1 MRGRAFAG
9 LALGVL
15 AISWGAPLARLTH
28 AAPLAIA
35 TWRMILAVVFLLA
48 FALVRGRRIAPSDG
62 RAGAALAGA
71 FLGAH
76 FGLWIPS
83 LWLTSVS
90 ASVVLVSTAPLF
102 VLLASPRF
110 LGVPIRRRNVASL
123 VVALAGVAL
132 IAWGDVQVSPKA
144 LAGDALALAGAAAEC
159 GYLVIGKRL
168 RTRVPLDQYLT
179 LVYGVAAVTLV
190 VVVALLGVEPFPRD
204 RVSWL
209 PLLGMAVGPT
219 LLGHG
224 SLNWALAHLEAYQV
238 NLAVLLEPVM
248 ATVWAWL
255 ILGEAPP
262 LHVLPG
268 AILVVAALAL
278 EIGAPRH
285 GTVGSRGAEMT

>member
-1 MRGRAFAG
+1 MRARAVGG

-15 AISWGAPLARLTH
+15 AISWGAPLARLTN

-35 TWRMILAVVFLLA
+35 GWRMILATALLLVL
-48 FALVRGRRIAPSDG
+48 ALVRGRRLLASDH
-62 RAGAALAGA
+62 RPGATLAGV

-76 FGLWIPS
+76 FGLWVPS

-123 VVALAGVAL
+123 VLALTGIAL
-132 IAWGDVQVSPKA
+132 IAWGDVQISPKA
-144 LAGDALALAGAAAEC
+144 LVGDALALAGAAAEC

-168 RTRVPLDQYLT
+168 RRRVALDQYLT
-179 LVYGVAAVTLV
+179 VVYGVAALTLAAV
-190 VVVALLGVEPFPRD
+190 VLAAGVEPLPDD
-204 RVSWL
+204 RISWL

-238 NLAVLLEPVM
+238 NLAVLLEPVL
-248 ATVWAWL
+248 ASVWAWL
-255 ILGEAPP
+255 ILAEVPP
-262 LHVLPG
+262 FHVVPG
-268 AILVVAALAL
+268 AILVIGALAL
-278 EIGAPRH
+278 EVGA
-285 GTVGSRGAEMT
+285 RGQRTTG